1 MATSLNV
8 SDLMKDLQL
17 DEDCDLDENETTLV
31 IQPNAYRDEQFLQ
44 LSEVLLD
51 WVNCTLREENVKVRS
66 VKDDFF
72 DGLVL
77 QHLLE
82 KLGRVKLAVPEIALS
97 EEIQTHKLN
106 LILQN
111 LDKQL
116 CAQDP
121 SKVKWTVK
129 SIHSK
134 NTLATMHLLIR
145 MVQHFSP
152 KVLLPHGVS
161 VKAYLLEKGKNTLKA
176 EQVME
181 ELTPNQLQVERGCP
195 SSDNPI
201 DVIFRVSPEKV
212 PQVEQMLL
220 AFANGHLAGLHLD
233 ITDLVTQFAD
243 GVMLVL
249 LLGQLSGYFVP
260 LHSYYLS
267 PESREQKVHNVK
279 LALELM
285 EDDGNPMSPVQPEEI
300 VDVDAKAAMKILY
313 ILYNKH
319 KASSIASQPQSS

>member
-1 MATSLNV
+1 
-8 SDLMKDLQL
+8 MKDLQL

-111 LDKQL
+111 LDEQL

-181 ELTPNQLQVERGCP
+181 ELTPNHISRDNF
-195 SSDNPI
+195 SDNPI

-233 ITDLVTQFAD
+233 ITDLVTQEWAPT
-243 GVMLVL
+243 VMLVL

-319 KASSIASQPQSS
+319 KAS

>member
-8 SDLMKDLQL
+8 SDVMKDLQL

-44 LSEVLLD
+44 LSEALLN

-82 KLGRVKLAVPEIALS
+82 KLGRVKLDVPEIALS
-97 EEIQTHKLN
+97 EEIQNHKLN

-111 LDKQL
+111 LDQQL

-161 VKAYLLEKGKNTLKA
+161 VKAYLLE
-176 EQVME
+176 
-181 ELTPNQLQVERGCP
+181 
-195 SSDNPI
+195 
-201 DVIFRVSPEKV
+201 
-212 PQVEQMLL
+212 MLL
-220 AFANGHLAGLHLD
+220 AFANGHLSGLHLD

-313 ILYNKH
+313 VLYNKH
-319 KASSIASQPQSS
+319 KTSSIASQPQSS